1 MGSHYWVVEILCL
14 MIALLQCC
22 TAVLAAMILQVGL
35 YRGAQGLERRVL
47 ILSKCANVCRL

>member
-22 TAVLAAMILQVGL
+22 TAILAAMILQVGL